1 MDAEQILNKYLR
13 QAVKSSTEEVAEH
26 ARTHHAFT
34 SRTGNLERS
43 ITSIHSKDGLRG
55 WVTIDRTR
63 APYGTYVHQGY
74 KAFAIVPR
82 HKKAL
87 RWVSDGKF
95 VFAKRVRHP
104 GYKGDPFLFDAL
116 DAKKDYVSK
125 VFDNRIDAAIQ
136 EIIKAMG

>member
-26 ARTHHAFT
+26 ARTHHGFT

-43 ITSIHSKDGLRG
+43 ITSVHSKDGLRG

-74 KAFAIVPR
+74 KAFTIVPR